1 MFNEGTSYH
10 SKARENMA
18 VVVLFGGGMLIS
30 NAVPSN
36 EVTKVSLEDY
46 MPSLIKTSLPGN
58 GHN

>member
-1 MFNEGTSYH
+1 
-10 SKARENMA
+10 MA
-18 VVVLFGGGMLIS
+18 VVVLLGGGMLIS